1 MKAKKN
7 FPFISLLVVN
17 YNGKD
22 ILDICLPSLEKQNYP
37 KNRYEIIVVD
47 NASTDGSIQFLKKK
61 YPKVKVVQ
69 NKKNQ
74 GYVGINHG
82 LKKCKGKYIYFLN
95 NDLTLEKNCLRYL
108 VEELQKNEDVALAV
122 HKGINYYNKKMVSGG
137 TWVSRTL
144 YCGHHVPDDKK
155 GVIEIPYMGSGLIK
169 KSVIT
174 AYGYLFDPEYFIY
187 AEDLDL
193 GLRIRLLGMKTVM
206 VRKAL
211 CYHMNSITMKR
222 FSTPARNTFLLER
235 NTLITFFKLF
245 SLKTILLLLPFV
257 IASRIAAIAK
267 DVLRGNVKNA
277 YARIQAISWIIIH
290 PALIKRKREII
301 QKVRRV
307 PDSAV
312 LGIFSEK
319 YIFKKPH
326 LI

>member
-1 MKAKKN
+1 M
-7 FPFISLLVVN
+7 
-17 YNGKD
+17 
-22 ILDICLPSLEKQNYP
+22 
-37 KNRYEIIVVD
+37 
-47 NASTDGSIQFLKKK
+47 
-61 YPKVKVVQ
+61 
-69 NKKNQ
+69 
-74 GYVGINHG
+74 
-82 LKKCKGKYIYFLN
+82 
-95 NDLTLEKNCLRYL
+95 
-108 VEELQKNEDVALAV
+108 
-122 HKGINYYNKKMVSGG
+122 GG
-137 TWVSRTL
+137 
-144 YCGHHVPDDKK
+144 
-155 GVIEIPYMGSGLIK
+155 GLIK

-174 AYGYLFDPEYFIY
+174 AYGYLFDPDYFIY

-206 VRKAL
+206 VKKAL

-245 SLKTILLLLPFV
+245 SLKTILLLLPIV
-257 IASRIAAIAK
+257 IAARIAAISK
-267 DVLRGNVKNA
+267 DVLRGNAKNA

-301 QKVRRV
+301 QKVRKV